1 MFLID
6 LTNIDSVW
14 LLYIGTKKTNT
25 IDTKLMY
32 FVEKTKIKK

>member
-14 LLYIGTKKTNT
+14 LLYRDRK
-25 IDTKLMY
+25 DEHDRY
-32 FVEKTKIKK
+32 KINVFH